1 MTFKSTPISGLII
14 IEPQIWPDD
23 RGYFMETYN
32 EKTFQAN
39 GIDEAF
45 VQDNLSYSHRG
56 VLRGM
61 HAQAGLQA
69 QGKLVRVLRGS
80 VLDVVVDIR
89 KQSETYGQSFSIALD
104 ADRANALWIPPGFL
118 HGFLSLEDHTVFAYK
133 VTGFYDKDGELG
145 VRWNDPDLNIDWPMD
160 ASKLIISE
168 KDRQLPL
175 LNEIT
180 SPF

>member
-1 MTFKSTPISGLII
+1 MTFKSTPIAGLII

-61 HAQAGLQA
+61 HAQAGPQA

-89 KQSETYGQSFSIALD
+89 KQSETYGQSFSITLD
-104 ADRANALWIPPGFL
+104 ADQANALWIPPGFL
-118 HGFLSLEDHTVFAYK
+118 HGFLALEDHTVFAYK

-145 VRWNDPDLNIDWPMD
+145 VRWNDPNLNIDWPMD
-160 ASKLIISE
+160 ASRLIISE